1 MSQVHSF
8 CGRDAT
14 TRGWPATQ
22 PHTPEGL
29 ADWRQ
34 SEGAWAQMATGKV
47 GLFVAHNAAT
57 PTPALW
63 VLQPSI
69 TKNEM
74 MKIENAPLLE

>member
-1 MSQVHSF
+1 
-8 CGRDAT
+8 
-14 TRGWPATQ
+14 
-22 PHTPEGL
+22 
-29 ADWRQ
+29 
-34 SEGAWAQMATGKV
+34 MATGKV